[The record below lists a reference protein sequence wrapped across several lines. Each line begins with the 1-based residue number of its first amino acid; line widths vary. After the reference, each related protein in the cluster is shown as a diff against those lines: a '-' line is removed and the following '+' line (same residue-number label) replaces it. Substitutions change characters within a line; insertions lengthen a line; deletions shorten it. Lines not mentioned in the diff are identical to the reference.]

1 MDFPDDLPDNTSA
14 LPVLT
19 VSELNRMARRALESA
34 LPLLWV
40 GGEVSNFMR
49 AASGHWY
56 FSLKDAN
63 AQVRCVM
70 FRGRNQF
77 VDFVPANGDHVEIRA
92 LPSLYEA
99 RGEFQLGAEAIR
111 RAGAGR
117 LYEAFLKLKAKLEQ
131 EGLFD
136 LSTKRT
142 LPRFPRRIGIVTSP
156 QAAALHDVLTALA
169 RRMPGLPVILYPTP
183 VQGVGAGT
191 QIAAAIRTAGARAE
205 CDVLLV
211 CRGGGS
217 LEDLWAFNDEA
228 VARAI
233 AASPMPVVSGV
244 GHETDF
250 TLADFAADLRA
261 PTPTAAA
268 EFASPVR
275 QELLLQLGHLAR
287 QLRQHQARR
296 QHSEMQRLDYLARR
310 LVHPAEQLRRR
321 HSELGQLA
329 QRLRHAGDTRLTRE
343 HLRLAH
349 LSQRLVTPRH
359 VIQRDLQRLDA
370 LDLRTRRAI
379 QSGFGRYQLNLARLA
394 SSLAHLNPEGVL
406 ARGYSIVQRDDGSVV
421 QDAAMLEIGE
431 KIGIRLQRG
440 QIRATVDRSRPQ
452 MTGHLFCR
460 LRLQIVRQTIQFHR
474 ARPRTQPG
482 QLALGKL
489 PGSSDPLFTQCF
501 HVDDA
506 VETGPGLAIANRPH
520 RRQIGVERVAV
531 TQGID
536 LVDQTV
542 GEHGI
547 EARGDALVQHGTVGG
562 KQGQLQ

>member
-1 MDFPDDLPDNTSA
+1 MDFLDDLSDRTPV

-19 VSELNRMARRALESA
+19 VSELNRMARRALESQ

-40 GGEVSNFMR
+40 EGEVSNFMR

-56 FSLKDAN
+56 FSLKDAS

-77 VDFVPANGDHVEIRA
+77 ADFTPANGDHVEIRA

-111 RAGAGR
+111 RAGTGR
-117 LYEAFLKLKAKLEQ
+117 LYEAFLKLKAKLEA

-136 LSTKRT
+136 PLKKRA
-142 LPRFPRRIGIVTSP
+142 LPRFPRRLGIVTSP

-183 VQGVGAGT
+183 VQGAGAGA
-191 QIAAAIRTAGARAE
+191 QIAAAIRTAGERAE

-233 AASPMPVVSGV
+233 AASPVPVVSGV

-268 EFASPVR
+268 ELASPVR
-275 QELLLQLGHLAR
+275 RELLQQLGHLAR
-287 QLRQHQARR
+287 QLQHHLGRK

-310 LVHPAEQLRRR
+310 LIHPTELLRRR
-321 HSELGQLA
+321 QLDLTQLGQ
-329 QRLRHAGDTRLTRE
+329 RLHNATRTRLTRE
-343 HLRLAH
+343 QLRITRLN
-349 LSQRLVTPRH
+349 QRLVTPLH
-359 VIQRDLQRLDA
+359 VIRREQQRLGA
-370 LDLRTRRAI
+370 LSTRAQRAV
-379 QSGFGRYQLNLARLA
+379 QSGFVQRQLNLARFS

-406 ARGYSIVQRDDGSVV
+406 ARGYSIVQQENGAVV
-421 QDAAMLEIGE
+421 QDAATLNAGE
-431 KIGIRLQRG
+431 KIGIRFHRG
-440 QIRATVDRSRPQ
+440 QA
-452 MTGHLFCR
+452 
-460 LRLQIVRQTIQFHR
+460 R
-474 ARPRTQPG
+474 ARVEST
-482 QLALGKL
+482 GK
-489 PGSSDPLFTQCF
+489 D
-501 HVDDA
+501 
-506 VETGPGLAIANRPH
+506 
-520 RRQIGVERVAV
+520 
-531 TQGID
+531 
-536 LVDQTV
+536 
-542 GEHGI
+542 
-547 EARGDALVQHGTVGG
+547 
-562 KQGQLQ
+562 

>member
-1 MDFPDDLPDNTSA
+1 MDLLDDISAPPSA

-19 VSELNRMARRALESA
+19 VSELNRMARRALESQ

-40 GGEVSNFMR
+40 EGEVSNFMR

-77 VDFVPANGDHVEIRA
+77 AGFTPANGDHVEIRA

-99 RGEFQLGAEAIR
+99 RGEFQLGAESIR

-117 LYEAFLKLKAKLEQ
+117 LYETFLKLKAKLEA
-131 EGLFD
+131 EGVFD
-136 LSTKRT
+136 PARKRA
-142 LPRFPRRIGIVTSP
+142 LPRFPRRLGIVTSP

-169 RRMPGLPVILYPTP
+169 RRMPGLPVILYPTS
-183 VQGVGAGT
+183 VQGTGAGA

-268 EFASPVR
+268 ELASPVR
-275 QELLLQLGHLAR
+275 LELLGQLERHAR
-287 QLRQHQARR
+287 QLQHHLDRK
-296 QHSEMQRLDYLARR
+296 HHTELQRLDYLARR
-310 LVHPAEQLRRR
+310 LVHPAEQLQRR
-321 HSELGQLA
+321 HDQLRQTG
-329 QRLRHAGDTRLTRE
+329 QRLQSAAHARITRE
-343 HLRLAH
+343 QFGLQALG
-349 LSQRLVTPRH
+349 QRLVSPLHAVR
-359 VIQRDLQRLDA
+359 RDQQRLDG
-370 LDLRTRRAI
+370 LGTRARHAAH
-379 QSGFGRYQLNLARLA
+379 SGLMQRRLTLSRLA
-394 SSLAHLNPEGVL
+394 SSLVHLNPDSVL
-406 ARGYSIVQRDDGSVV
+406 SRGYSMVQLESGAIV
-421 QDAAMLEIGE
+421 QDAAALDAGDRIN
-431 KIGIRLQRG
+431 IRFHRG
-440 QIRATVDRSRPQ
+440 QVRATVQSTSVDR
-452 MTGHLFCR
+452 
-460 LRLQIVRQTIQFHR
+460 
-474 ARPRTQPG
+474 
-482 QLALGKL
+482 
-489 PGSSDPLFTQCF
+489 D
-501 HVDDA
+501 
-506 VETGPGLAIANRPH
+506 
-520 RRQIGVERVAV
+520 
-531 TQGID
+531 
-536 LVDQTV
+536 
-542 GEHGI
+542 
-547 EARGDALVQHGTVGG
+547 GTE
-562 KQGQLQ
+562 

>member
-1 MDFPDDLPDNTSA
+1 MNRAGREAVILQTMEFLDYPPDSPSA

-19 VSELNRMARRALESA
+19 VSELNRMARRALESQ

-40 GGEVSNFMR
+40 EGEVSNFTR

-56 FSLKDAN
+56 FSLKDAT

-77 VDFVPANGDHVEIRA
+77 ADFTPANGDYVEIRA

-117 LYEAFLKLKAKLEQ
+117 LYEAFLKLKAKLEA

-136 LSTKRT
+136 PLKKRA
-142 LPRFPRRIGIVTSP
+142 LPRFPRGIGIVTSP

-183 VQGVGAGT
+183 VQGSGAGA
-191 QIAAAIRTAGARAE
+191 QIAAAIRTAGQRAE

-268 EFASPVR
+268 ELASPA
-275 QELLLQLGHLAR
+275 QTELLQHLRQLAR
-287 QLRQHQARR
+287 QLQHHLVRK
-296 QHSEMQRLDYLARR
+296 QHSEIQRLDYLARR
-310 LVHPAEQLRRR
+310 LVHPAEHLR
-321 HSELGQLA
+321 HQQTALNQLA
-329 QRLRHAGDTRLTRE
+329 QRLHYADRTRLTRE
-343 HLRLAH
+343 QLRIAQLN
-349 LSQRLVTPRH
+349 QRLVTPYHLIGR
-359 VIQRDLQRLDA
+359 QRQGLDA
-370 LDLRTRRAI
+370 LSARSQRAV
-379 QSGFGRYQLNLARLA
+379 QSGWVQRQLGLARLA
-394 SSLAHLNPEGVL
+394 SSLAHLNPDGVL
-406 ARGYSIVQRDDGSVV
+406 ARGYSIVQLENGAVV
-421 QDAAMLEIGE
+421 QDAATLSAGDTL
-431 KIGIRLQRG
+431 GIRFHRG
-440 QIRATVDRSRPQ
+440 QARVTVDSTTKP
-452 MTGHLFCR
+452 
-460 LRLQIVRQTIQFHR
+460 
-474 ARPRTQPG
+474 
-482 QLALGKL
+482 
-489 PGSSDPLFTQCF
+489 
-501 HVDDA
+501 
-506 VETGPGLAIANRPH
+506 
-520 RRQIGVERVAV
+520 
-531 TQGID
+531 
-536 LVDQTV
+536 
-542 GEHGI
+542 
-547 EARGDALVQHGTVGG
+547 
-562 KQGQLQ
+562 

>member
-1 MDFPDDLPDNTSA
+1 MDFPDDFSDNTPA

-40 GGEVSNFMR
+40 EGEVSNFTR

-63 AQVRCVM
+63 VQVRCVM

-77 VDFVPANGDHVEIRA
+77 ADFTPANGDHVEIRA

-117 LYEAFLKLKAKLEQ
+117 LYEAFLKLKAKLEA

-136 LSTKRT
+136 PMSKRT
-142 LPRFPRRIGIVTSP
+142 LPRFPRRLGIVTSP

-183 VQGVGAGT
+183 VQGAGAGA
-191 QIAAAIRTAGARAE
+191 QIAAAIRTAGERAE

-233 AASPMPVVSGV
+233 SASPMPVVSGV

-268 EFASPVR
+268 ELASPVR
-275 QELLLQLGHLAR
+275 QELLLQLDHLTR
-287 QLRQHQARR
+287 QLHQHHSRR
-296 QHSEMQRLDYLARR
+296 QHGEMQRLDYLARR

-321 HSELGQLA
+321 HSELDRLA
-329 QRLRHAGDTRLTRE
+329 QRLRHSGGTRLTHE
-343 HLRLAH
+343 QLRLAH

-370 LDLRTRRAI
+370 LALRTRRAF
-379 QSGFGRYQLNLARLA
+379 QGSFGRHQLTLARLA
-394 SSLAHLNPEGVL
+394 SSLAHLNPDGVL

-421 QDAAMLEIGE
+421 QDAAMLETGE
-431 KIGIRLQRG
+431 KIGVRLRRG
-440 QIRATVDRSRPQ
+440 QIRATVDA
-452 MTGHLFCR
+452 
-460 LRLQIVRQTIQFHR
+460 VR
-474 ARPRTQPG
+474 
-482 QLALGKL
+482 K
-489 PGSSDPLFTQCF
+489 D
-501 HVDDA
+501 
-506 VETGPGLAIANRPH
+506 
-520 RRQIGVERVAV
+520 
-531 TQGID
+531 
-536 LVDQTV
+536 
-542 GEHGI
+542 
-547 EARGDALVQHGTVGG
+547 
-562 KQGQLQ
+562 

>member
-1 MDFPDDLPDNTSA
+1 MDWIEDSPGA
-14 LPVLT
+14 AELPVLT
-19 VSELNRMARRALESA
+19 VSELNRMARRALESQ

-40 GGEVSNFMR
+40 EGEVSNFTR

-77 VDFVPANGDHVEIRA
+77 ADFTPANGDHVELRA

-99 RGEFQLGAEAIR
+99 RGEFQLGAESIR

-117 LYEAFLKLKAKLEQ
+117 LYEAFLKLKARLEA

-136 LSTKRT
+136 PAKKRA
-142 LPRFPRRIGIVTSP
+142 LPRFPHCLGIVTSP

-183 VQGVGAGT
+183 VQGAGAGA
-191 QIAAAIRTAGARAE
+191 QIAAAIRTAAGRAE

-268 EFASPVR
+268 ELASPLR
-275 QELLLQLGHLAR
+275 QELRQQLDHLAR
-287 QLRQHQARR
+287 QLCHHLARR
-296 QHSEMQRLDYLARR
+296 QHGEMQRLDYLARR
-310 LVHPAEQLRRR
+310 LLHPAEQLRRQQ
-321 HSELGQLA
+321 LALNPLA
-329 QRLRHAGDTRLTRE
+329 QRLHRAVRTRLTHE
-343 HLRLAH
+343 QLWIARLN
-349 LSQRLVTPRH
+349 QRLVTPLHAIRRE
-359 VIQRDLQRLDA
+359 QQRLDA
-370 LDLRTRRAI
+370 LDARARRAVE
-379 QSGFGRYQLNLARLA
+379 SGRVRRRLTLAGLA

-406 ARGYSIVQRDDGSVV
+406 ARGYSIVQRENGAIV
-421 QDAAMLEIGE
+421 QDAATLDAGDS
-431 KIGIRLQRG
+431 IGIRFHRG
-440 QIRATVDRSRPQ
+440 QARATVD
-452 MTGHLFCR
+452 
-460 LRLQIVRQTIQFHR
+460 
-474 ARPRTQPG
+474 A
-482 QLALGKL
+482 
-489 PGSSDPLFTQCF
+489 
-501 HVDDA
+501 VDKA
-506 VETGPGLAIANRPH
+506 
-520 RRQIGVERVAV
+520 
-531 TQGID
+531 
-536 LVDQTV
+536 
-542 GEHGI
+542 
-547 EARGDALVQHGTVGG
+547 
-562 KQGQLQ
+562 

>member
-1 MDFPDDLPDNTSA
+1 MNRAEREPVILRAMDLIDDSFDSA
-14 LPVLT
+14 PTLPVLT
-19 VSELNRMARRALESA
+19 VSELNRMARRALESQ

-40 GGEVSNFMR
+40 EGEVSNFIR

-56 FSLKDAN
+56 FSLKDAG

-77 VDFVPANGDHVEIRA
+77 AGFTPANGDHVELRA

-99 RGEFQLGAEAIR
+99 RGEFQLGGESIR

-117 LYEAFLKLKAKLEQ
+117 LFEAFLKLKAKLEA

-136 LSTKRT
+136 PLNKRA
-142 LPRFPRRIGIVTSP
+142 LPRFPRCIGIVTSP

-183 VQGVGAGT
+183 VQGAGAGA
-191 QIAAAIRTAGARAE
+191 QIAAAIRSAGQRAE

-268 EFASPVR
+268 ELASPVR
-275 QELLLQLGHLAR
+275 QDLLLQLEQLAR
-287 QLRQHQARR
+287 QLHHHLTRKH
-296 QHSEMQRLDYLARR
+296 HNDMQRLDYLARR
-310 LVHPAEQLRRR
+310 LIHPAEQLRQQQLGLTQLSQRLG
-321 HSELGQLA
+321 HSIRNQLA
-329 QRLRHAGDTRLTRE
+329 HEQLRMSQLK
-343 HLRLAH
+343 
-349 LSQRLVTPRH
+349 QRLVTPRRR
-359 VIQRDLQRLDA
+359 IQQEQYNLNTLHTRFQRAAQNHNLQR
-370 LDLRTRRAI
+370 
-379 QSGFGRYQLNLARLA
+379 QSSLARLG

-406 ARGYSIVQRDDGSVV
+406 ARGYSIVQQQNGSVV
-421 QDAAMLEIGE
+421 HDAATLHAGDSLR
-431 KIGIRLQRG
+431 IRFHRG
-440 QIRATVDRSRPQ
+440 QASATVNSAQVDS
-452 MTGHLFCR
+452 
-460 LRLQIVRQTIQFHR
+460 
-474 ARPRTQPG
+474 
-482 QLALGKL
+482 L
-489 PGSSDPLFTQCF
+489 PKP
-501 HVDDA
+501 
-506 VETGPGLAIANRPH
+506 
-520 RRQIGVERVAV
+520 ER
-531 TQGID
+531 
-536 LVDQTV
+536 
-542 GEHGI
+542 
-547 EARGDALVQHGTVGG
+547 
-562 KQGQLQ
+562 K

>member
-1 MDFPDDLPDNTSA
+1 MDYPDDFPDSA
-14 LPVLT
+14 PVLPVLT
-19 VSELNRMARRALESA
+19 VSELNRMARRALESQ

-40 GGEVSNFMR
+40 EGEVSNFTR

-56 FSLKDAN
+56 FSLKDAT

-77 VDFVPANGDHVEIRA
+77 ADFTPANGDHVEIRA

-117 LYEAFLKLKAKLEQ
+117 LYEAFLRLKAKLEA

-136 LSTKRT
+136 PMTKRA
-142 LPRFPRRIGIVTSP
+142 LPRFPRTLGIVTSP

-183 VQGVGAGT
+183 VQGAGAGA
-191 QIAAAIRTAGARAE
+191 QIAAAIRTAGERAE

-268 EFASPVR
+268 ELASPVR
-275 QELLLQLGHLAR
+275 LELLQQLDHLAR
-287 QLRQHQARR
+287 QLHHHHARR

-321 HSELGQLA
+321 QTELNQLA
-329 QRLRHAGDTRLTRE
+329 QRLHHASDTRLTRE
-343 HLRLAH
+343 QLRIAR

-359 VIQRDLQRLDA
+359 VIQREQQRLGA
-370 LDLRTRRAI
+370 LGLRTQRAV
-379 QSGFGRYQLNLARLA
+379 QGGFGQHRLNLARLA

-406 ARGYSIVQRDDGSVV
+406 ARGYSIVQRENGSVV
-421 QDAAMLEIGE
+421 QDAAMLDAGE
-431 KIGIRLQRG
+431 KIGIRLHRG
-440 QIRATVDRSRPQ
+440 QVRATVDSTR
-452 MTGHLFCR
+452 
-460 LRLQIVRQTIQFHR
+460 
-474 ARPRTQPG
+474 
-482 QLALGKL
+482 K
-489 PGSSDPLFTQCF
+489 D
-501 HVDDA
+501 
-506 VETGPGLAIANRPH
+506 
-520 RRQIGVERVAV
+520 
-531 TQGID
+531 
-536 LVDQTV
+536 
-542 GEHGI
+542 
-547 EARGDALVQHGTVGG
+547 
-562 KQGQLQ
+562 

>member
-1 MDFPDDLPDNTSA
+1 MDFFDTSSDSPPA

-19 VSELNRMARRALESA
+19 VSELNRMARRALESQ

-40 GGEVSNFMR
+40 EGEVSNFTR
-49 AASGHWY
+49 ATSGHWY
-56 FSLKDAN
+56 FSLKDAY

-77 VDFVPANGDHVEIRA
+77 ADFTPANGDHVEIRA

-99 RGEFQLGAEAIR
+99 RGEFQLGAESIR

-117 LYEAFLKLKAKLEQ
+117 LYEAFLKLKAKLEA

-136 LSTKRT
+136 PLNKRA
-142 LPRFPRRIGIVTSP
+142 LPRFPRRIGVVTSP

-183 VQGVGAGT
+183 VQGSGAGA
-191 QIAAAIRTAGARAE
+191 QIAAAIRLAGARAE

-268 EFASPVR
+268 ELASPVR
-275 QELLLQLGHLAR
+275 QELLLQLGQLAR
-287 QLRQHQARR
+287 QLQHQLARK
-296 QHSEMQRLDYLARR
+296 QHSEMQRLDFLARR

-321 HSELGQLA
+321 QTDLKQLA
-329 QRLRHAGDTRLTRE
+329 QRLHAASRTRLTRE
-343 HLRLAH
+343 QLRIAQLN
-349 LSQRLVTPRH
+349 QRLVTPRH
-359 VIQRDLQRLDA
+359 VIQREQQRLDA
-370 LDLRTRRAI
+370 LGTRSQRAV
-379 QSGFGRYQLNLARLA
+379 QNSFGQRRLNLARLA
-394 SSLAHLNPEGVL
+394 SSLVHLNPEGVL
-406 ARGYSIVQRDDGSVV
+406 ARGYSIVQRENGAVV
-421 QDAAMLEIGE
+421 QDATSLAAGDTL
-431 KIGIRLQRG
+431 GIRFHRG
-440 QIRATVDRSRPQ
+440 QA
-452 MTGHLFCR
+452 
-460 LRLQIVRQTIQFHR
+460 R
-474 ARPRTQPG
+474 AR
-482 QLALGKL
+482 
-489 PGSSDPLFTQCF
+489 
-501 HVDDA
+501 
-506 VETGPGLAIANRPH
+506 VET
-520 RRQIGVERVAV
+520 
-531 TQGID
+531 TSKD
-536 LVDQTV
+536 
-542 GEHGI
+542 
-547 EARGDALVQHGTVGG
+547 
-562 KQGQLQ
+562 

>member
-1 MDFPDDLPDNTSA
+1 MNPAGREPVILHAMDFMDDFSEPTPG

-19 VSELNRMARRALESA
+19 VSELNRMARRALESQ

-40 GGEVSNFMR
+40 EGEVSNFMR

-56 FSLKDAN
+56 FSLKDAT

-77 VDFVPANGDHVEIRA
+77 ADFTPVNGDHVEIRA

-117 LYEAFLKLKAKLEQ
+117 LYEAFLKLKTKLKA

-136 LSTKRT
+136 PAKKRG
-142 LPRFPRRIGIVTSP
+142 LPRFPRCLGIVTSP

-183 VQGVGAGT
+183 VQGAGAGA
-191 QIAAAIRTAGARAE
+191 QIAAAIRTAGERAE

-233 AASPMPVVSGV
+233 AASPVPVVSGV

-268 EFASPVR
+268 ELASPLR
-275 QELLLQLGHLAR
+275 QELLQQLAHLAR
-287 QLRQHQARR
+287 RLHHHLARK
-296 QHSEMQRLDYLARR
+296 QQTEMQRLDYLARR

-321 HSELGQLA
+321 QAELNQLA
-329 QRLRHAGDTRLTRE
+329 QRLRHASGIRLTTE
-343 HLRLAH
+343 HLRIARLN
-349 LSQRLVTPRH
+349 QRLVTPRH
-359 VIQRDLQRLDA
+359 VIQREQQRLDA
-370 LDLRTRRAI
+370 LGMRARHAVEG
-379 QSGFGRYQLNLARLA
+379 GFGQRQLTLARFS
-394 SSLAHLNPEGVL
+394 SSLAHLNPKGVL
-406 ARGYSIVQRDDGSVV
+406 ARGYSIIQLEDGAVV
-421 QDAAMLEIGE
+421 QDAAALKAGD
-431 KIGIRLQRG
+431 KVGIRFHRG
-440 QIRATVDRSRPQ
+440 QA
-452 MTGHLFCR
+452 
-460 LRLQIVRQTIQFHR
+460 R
-474 ARPRTQPG
+474 AR
-482 QLALGKL
+482 
-489 PGSSDPLFTQCF
+489 
-501 HVDDA
+501 
-506 VETGPGLAIANRPH
+506 VESTSK
-520 RRQIGVERVAV
+520 
-531 TQGID
+531 D
-536 LVDQTV
+536 
-542 GEHGI
+542 
-547 EARGDALVQHGTVGG
+547 
-562 KQGQLQ
+562 

>member
-1 MDFPDDLPDNTSA
+1 MDYPDDLPAIAPA

-19 VSELNRMARRALESA
+19 VSELNRIARRALESQ

-40 GGEVSNFMR
+40 EGEVSNFMR

-56 FSLKDAN
+56 FSLKDAA

-77 VDFVPANGDHVEIRA
+77 ADFTPANGDHVEIRA

-117 LYEAFLKLKAKLEQ
+117 LYEAFLKLKAKLEA

-136 LSTKRT
+136 PAKKRP
-142 LPRFPRRIGIVTSP
+142 LPRFPRALGIVTSP
-156 QAAALHDVLTALA
+156 QAAALHDILTALS

-183 VQGVGAGT
+183 VQGAGAGA

-268 EFASPVR
+268 ELASPLR
-275 QELLLQLGHLAR
+275 QELLQQQDQLAR
-287 QLRQHQARR
+287 RLQHQVTRR
-296 QHSEMQRLDYLARR
+296 QQTEMQRLDYLARR

-321 HSELGQLA
+321 HSDLHRLA
-329 QRLRHAGDTRLTRE
+329 QRLRHASGTRLTTE
-343 HLRLAH
+343 HLRIAR
-349 LSQRLVTPRH
+349 LSQRLVTPIH
-359 VIQRDLQRLDA
+359 VIRREQQRLDA
-370 LDLRTRRAI
+370 LGMRARRAVEG
-379 QSGFGRYQLNLARLA
+379 GFGQRQLNLARLA
-394 SSLAHLNPEGVL
+394 SSLVHLNPEGVL
-406 ARGYSIVQRDDGSVV
+406 ARGYSIVQRENGAVV
-421 QDAAMLEIGE
+421 QDAATLDAGDR
-431 KIGIRLQRG
+431 IGIRFHRG
-440 QIRATVDRSRPQ
+440 QA
-452 MTGHLFCR
+452 H
-460 LRLQIVRQTIQFHR
+460 
-474 ARPRTQPG
+474 AW
-482 QLALGKL
+482 
-489 PGSSDPLFTQCF
+489 
-501 HVDDA
+501 
-506 VETGPGLAIANRPH
+506 VESTS
-520 RRQIGVERVAV
+520 E
-531 TQGID
+531 
-536 LVDQTV
+536 
-542 GEHGI
+542 
-547 EARGDALVQHGTVGG
+547 
-562 KQGQLQ
+562 K

>member
-1 MDFPDDLPDNTSA
+1 MDSLDELAGGAPA

-19 VSELNRMARRALESA
+19 VSELNRMARRALESL

-40 GGEVSNFMR
+40 EGEVSNFTR

-56 FSLKDAN
+56 FSLKDAA

-70 FRGRNQF
+70 FRGRTQF
-77 VDFVPANGDHVEIRA
+77 ADFTPANGDHVEIRA

-99 RGEFQLGAEAIR
+99 RGEFQLGAEQIR

-117 LYEAFLKLKAKLEQ
+117 LYEAFLRLKAKLDA

-136 LSTKRT
+136 PARKRT
-142 LPRFPRRIGIVTSP
+142 LPRFPRTLGVVTSP

-169 RRMPGLPVILYPTP
+169 RRLPGLPVIVYPTP
-183 VQGVGAGT
+183 VQGAGADA
-191 QIAAAIRTAGARAE
+191 QIAAAIRTAGERAE

-268 EFASPVR
+268 ELASPSR
-275 QELLLQLGHLAR
+275 HELLQQLDHLAR
-287 QLRQHQARR
+287 QLRHRMERKQHG
-296 QHSEMQRLDYLARR
+296 EMQRVDYLARR

-321 HSELGQLA
+321 QLGLDQLA
-329 QRLRHAGDTRLTRE
+329 QRLHNATRTRLTRE
-343 HLRLAH
+343 RLRIAQLN
-349 LSQRLVTPRH
+349 QRLVTPIHLIRREQQSLEALGRRA
-359 VIQRDLQRLDA
+359 QRAIEAGLVRRRLD
-370 LDLRTRRAI
+370 
-379 QSGFGRYQLNLARLA
+379 LARLS

-406 ARGYSIVQRDDGSVV
+406 ARGYSIVQLEGGAVV
-421 QDAAMLEIGE
+421 QDAASLAAGDALR
-431 KIGIRLQRG
+431 IRFHHG
-440 QIRATVDRSRPQ
+440 QARATVESTSED
-452 MTGHLFCR
+452 
-460 LRLQIVRQTIQFHR
+460 
-474 ARPRTQPG
+474 
-482 QLALGKL
+482 
-489 PGSSDPLFTQCF
+489 
-501 HVDDA
+501 
-506 VETGPGLAIANRPH
+506 
-520 RRQIGVERVAV
+520 
-531 TQGID
+531 
-536 LVDQTV
+536 
-542 GEHGI
+542 
-547 EARGDALVQHGTVGG
+547 
-562 KQGQLQ
+562 

>member
-1 MDFPDDLPDNTSA
+1 MDFFDDLSDSAPA

-40 GGEVSNFMR
+40 EGEVSNFTR

-63 AQVRCVM
+63 SQVRCVM

-77 VDFVPANGDHVEIRA
+77 ADFTPANGDHVEIRA

-136 LSTKRT
+136 SRNKRP
-142 LPRFPRRIGIVTSP
+142 LPRFPRTLGIVTSP

-169 RRMPGLPVILYPTP
+169 RRMPALPVILYPTP
-183 VQGVGAGT
+183 VQGAGAGA
-191 QIAAAIRTAGARAE
+191 QIAAAIRVAGARAE
-205 CDVLLV
+205 CDVLLL
-211 CRGGGS
+211 CRGGGA

-233 AASPMPVVSGV
+233 AASPIPVVSGV

-268 EFASPVR
+268 ELASPAR
-275 QELLLQLGHLAR
+275 QELLQVLGHLAR
-287 QLRQHQARR
+287 QLRHRVERKQHG
-296 QHSEMQRLDYLARR
+296 EMQRLDYLTRR
-310 LVHPAEQLRRR
+310 LVHPADQLRRR
-321 HSELGQLA
+321 QIELGQLG
-329 QRLRHAGDTRLTRE
+329 QRQNNAAHTRLTRE
-343 HLRLAH
+343 QLRIAE
-349 LSQRLVTPRH
+349 LSQRLVTPIH
-359 VIQRDLQRLDA
+359 VIRREQQHLDA
-370 LDLRTRRAI
+370 LATRTQRGVAGGLMQR
-379 QSGFGRYQLNLARLA
+379 QLNLARLS

-406 ARGYSIVQRDDGSVV
+406 ARGYSIVQRDNGAVV
-421 QDAAMLEIGE
+421 QDAASLNAG
-431 KIGIRLQRG
+431 
-440 QIRATVDRSRPQ
+440 
-452 MTGHLFCR
+452 
-460 LRLQIVRQTIQFHR
+460 
-474 ARPRTQPG
+474 
-482 QLALGKL
+482 
-489 PGSSDPLFTQCF
+489 DPLCIRF
-501 HVDDA
+501 HHGQA
-506 VETGPGLAIANRPH
+506 RAKVESTIP
-520 RRQIGVERVAV
+520 
-531 TQGID
+531 D
-536 LVDQTV
+536 
-542 GEHGI
+542 
-547 EARGDALVQHGTVGG
+547 
-562 KQGQLQ
+562 

>member
-1 MDFPDDLPDNTSA
+1 MDFPDDLPDTASA

-136 LSTKRT
+136 PSTKRT

-268 EFASPVR
+268 ELASPVR

-296 QHSEMQRLDYLARR
+296 QHSEMQRLDYLARQ

-379 QSGFGRYQLNLARLA
+379 QSGFGRYQLNLARLT
-394 SSLAHLNPEGVL
+394 SSLAHLNPAGVL

-440 QIRATVDRSRPQ
+440 QIRATVD
-452 MTGHLFCR
+452 
-460 LRLQIVRQTIQFHR
+460 
-474 ARPRTQPG
+474 
-482 QLALGKL
+482 ALSK
-489 PGSSDPLFTQCF
+489 D
-501 HVDDA
+501 
-506 VETGPGLAIANRPH
+506 
-520 RRQIGVERVAV
+520 
-531 TQGID
+531 
-536 LVDQTV
+536 
-542 GEHGI
+542 
-547 EARGDALVQHGTVGG
+547 
-562 KQGQLQ
+562 

>member
-1 MDFPDDLPDNTSA
+1 MDLQDDFHDNAPA

-19 VSELNRMARRALESA
+19 VSELNRMARRALESQ

-40 GGEVSNFMR
+40 EGEVSNFTR

-56 FSLKDAN
+56 FSLKDVN

-77 VDFVPANGDHVEIRA
+77 ADFTPANGDHVEIRA

-117 LYEAFLKLKAKLEQ
+117 LYEAFLKLKAKLEA

-136 LSTKRT
+136 PMTKRA
-142 LPRFPRRIGIVTSP
+142 LPRFPRTVGVVTSP

-183 VQGVGAGT
+183 VQGAGAGA
-191 QIAAAIRTAGARAE
+191 QIAAAIRTAGERDE

-217 LEDLWAFNDEA
+217 LEDLGAFNDEA

-268 EFASPVR
+268 ELASPVR
-275 QELLLQLGHLAR
+275 QELLQQLDHLAR
-287 QLRQHQARR
+287 QLHHHHARR

-321 HSELGQLA
+321 QTELNQLA
-329 QRLRHAGDTRLTRE
+329 QRLHHASGTRLTRE
-343 HLRLAH
+343 QLRIAR

-359 VIQRDLQRLDA
+359 VIQREQQRLGA
-370 LDLRTRRAI
+370 LGLRAQRAV
-379 QSGFGRYQLNLARLA
+379 QGSFGQHRLTLARLA

-406 ARGYSIVQRDDGSVV
+406 ARGYSIVQRENGSVV
-421 QDAAMLEIGE
+421 QDAAVLDAGE
-431 KIGIRLQRG
+431 KIGIRLHRG
-440 QIRATVDRSRPQ
+440 QVRATVDS
-452 MTGHLFCR
+452 T
-460 LRLQIVRQTIQFHR
+460 
-474 ARPRTQPG
+474 
-482 QLALGKL
+482 
-489 PGSSDPLFTQCF
+489 
-501 HVDDA
+501 
-506 VETGPGLAIANRPH
+506 
-520 RRQIGVERVAV
+520 
-531 TQGID
+531 
-536 LVDQTV
+536 
-542 GEHGI
+542 
-547 EARGDALVQHGTVGG
+547 RGD
-562 KQGQLQ
+562 